1 MKNDIITKL
10 KKNMNNG
17 LINNLKKNHLNKN
30 DYHVIFKNF
39 EKNPRILKIHQ
50 LCVLLQTSRA
60 KQ

>member
-39 EKNPRILKIHQ
+39 ERNPRILKKKI
-50 LCVLLQTSRA
+50 
-60 KQ
+60 